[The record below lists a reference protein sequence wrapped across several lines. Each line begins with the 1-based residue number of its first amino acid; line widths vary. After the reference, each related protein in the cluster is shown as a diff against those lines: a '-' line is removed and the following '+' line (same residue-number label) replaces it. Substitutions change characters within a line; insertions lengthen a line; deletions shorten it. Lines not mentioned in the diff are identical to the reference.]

1 MKQTVIIALLLA
13 FFCTALEAKPK
24 QEERKRVRI
33 ETTMGNITVEL
44 YNETPLHRDN
54 FLKLATQHF
63 YDSLLFHR
71 VIEGFMIQA
80 GDPLSKHAKP
90 GEQLGEGA
98 LNYDIEA
105 EIDYPTLSHK
115 RGSLC
120 AAREG
125 DDVNPDYRSSS
136 CQFYIAW
143 GRYHH
148 LDGKYT
154 VYGEVVEG
162 LDVVERIQAVATD
175 RHDRPIIDVRIL
187 RTVVL

>member
-1 MKQTVIIALLLA
+1 MAIVMIATHLA
-13 FFCTALEAKPK
+13 AKPK
-24 QEERKRVRI
+24 EEARPRVAI
-33 ETTMGNITVEL
+33 ETTMGTITVEL

-54 FLKLATQHF
+54 FLKLVRQHF

-71 VIEGFMIQA
+71 VIDNFMIQA
-80 GDPLSKHAKP
+80 GDPLSKHAAP
-90 GEQLGEGA
+90 GQQLGAGS
-98 LNYDIEA
+98 LSYDIEA
-105 EIDYPTLSHK
+105 EIDYPTIAHK

-125 DDVNPDYRSSS
+125 DDVNPDYRSSP

-154 VYGEVVEG
+154 VYGEVVDG
-162 LDVVERIQAVATD
+162 LDVVEKILRVETD
-175 RHDRPIIDVRIL
+175 RYNRPIADVRIL
-187 RTVVL
+187 KASVVE